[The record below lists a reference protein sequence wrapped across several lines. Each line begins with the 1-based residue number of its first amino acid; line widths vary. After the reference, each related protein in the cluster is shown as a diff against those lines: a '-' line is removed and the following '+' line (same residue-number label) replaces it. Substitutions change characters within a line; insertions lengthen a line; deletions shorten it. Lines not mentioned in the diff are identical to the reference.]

1 MQCRD
6 KNHRHVLIAALPLA
20 ILLAACGA
28 GATPRSPS
36 PSLATPTPSPTSNP
50 TTPTPT
56 LVPTPSPTAVPT
68 PAAEP
73 PLAVL
78 SQGQELK
85 VINGQ
90 GVEQWGLTTPQMEQ
104 IFGVSAQQI
113 FNGVT
118 AEEAGPNL
126 VLFYNA
132 TSTLTSVAVLSHTGT
147 VIGTASLP
155 SPSNG
160 FYVSSPDGTQ
170 WAWSVDQTPG
180 PPSARHHGVIEV
192 GGLGEPVR
200 TAYTWVAPTNF
211 TEQLMGWYSTGIIV
225 HRVQFSGADDPA
237 AAAWFALNPTAGTLT
252 ELFTGNE
259 QYLLARN
266 GVTAAALINDANAVL
281 INGVTYTESNP
292 LIENAD
298 PADISPD
305 GAHVAVSRTNPSGG
319 SGGDNPKLTV
329 EMVTVAD
336 HSHIDLPNL
345 TDHGWWTDDE
355 ILALTP
361 SGDVWIYTLQGQ
373 PVSEICP
380 ANSAW
385 WFHGAML

>member
-6 KNHRHVLIAALPLA
+6 KNHRQVLIAALPLA
-20 ILLAACGA
+20 VLLAACGA
-28 GATPRSPS
+28 GATPRPPSPS
-36 PSLATPTPSPTSNP
+36 PATPTPSPTSNP

-180 PPSARHHGVIEV
+180 PPSARHHGVI
-192 GGLGEPVR
+192 
-200 TAYTWVAPTNF
+200 
-211 TEQLMGWYSTGIIV
+211 
-225 HRVQFSGADDPA
+225 
-237 AAAWFALNPTAGTLT
+237 
-252 ELFTGNE
+252 
-259 QYLLARN
+259 
-266 GVTAAALINDANAVL
+266 
-281 INGVTYTESNP
+281 
-292 LIENAD
+292 
-298 PADISPD
+298 
-305 GAHVAVSRTNPSGG
+305 
-319 SGGDNPKLTV
+319 
-329 EMVTVAD
+329 
-336 HSHIDLPNL
+336 
-345 TDHGWWTDDE
+345 
-355 ILALTP
+355 
-361 SGDVWIYTLQGQ
+361 
-373 PVSEICP
+373 
-380 ANSAW
+380 
-385 WFHGAML
+385 

>member
-1 MQCRD
+1 M
-6 KNHRHVLIAALPLA
+6 
-20 ILLAACGA
+20 
-28 GATPRSPS
+28 
-36 PSLATPTPSPTSNP
+36 
-50 TTPTPT
+50 
-56 LVPTPSPTAVPT
+56 
-68 PAAEP
+68 
-73 PLAVL
+73 
-78 SQGQELK
+78 
-85 VINGQ
+85 
-90 GVEQWGLTTPQMEQ
+90 
-104 IFGVSAQQI
+104 
-113 FNGVT
+113 
-118 AEEAGPNL
+118 
-126 VLFYNA
+126 
-132 TSTLTSVAVLSHTGT
+132 
-147 VIGTASLP
+147 
-155 SPSNG
+155 
-160 FYVSSPDGTQ
+160 
-170 WAWSVDQTPG
+170 
-180 PPSARHHGVIEV
+180 
-192 GGLGEPVR
+192 
-200 TAYTWVAPTNF
+200 
-211 TEQLMGWYSTGIIV
+211 
-225 HRVQFSGADDPA
+225 
-237 AAAWFALNPTAGTLT
+237 T

-292 LIENAD
+292 LVENAD

-345 TDHGWWTDDE
+345 TDYGWWTDDE